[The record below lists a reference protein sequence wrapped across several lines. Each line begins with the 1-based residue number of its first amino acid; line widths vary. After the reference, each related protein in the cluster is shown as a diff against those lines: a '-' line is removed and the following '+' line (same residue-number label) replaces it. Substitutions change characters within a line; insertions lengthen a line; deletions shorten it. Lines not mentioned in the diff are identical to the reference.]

1 MISRDL
7 TLIITDKSV
16 SLDKSITLY
25 RYDRGIALKIKLQS
39 DTYDLKEEI
48 TKARAIILKPN
59 KKVSST
65 EVADIVDGVFEL
77 HLDNTWT
84 DNLGELGVYQIQL
97 QLYGDNTDDECITIA
112 PFSFEVKNPIGIP
125 TDSPAYV
132 EIASANK
139 YSTGRAIDDAPVGDL
154 ENGKY
159 LKTSWIGGDLIT
171 AGKLN
176 KVETAIDY
184 LVSDS
189 VNHITKDEVPNLED
203 CATKDYVDEV
213 VSNIEIPE
221 QDLSNYATKDEI
233 PTVPVNVS
241 ELNNDAGYL
250 TEHQDVSHLALKS
263 EIPSIEG
270 LATETYVNEA
280 INNIEIPEGGG
291 NVDLSNYYTK
301 TDMNGLLYGK
311 ADISHNHDTIYYRK
325 YLVDAKIDALSIGS
339 YAKLEDLTNWA
350 NQFAIK
356 NHTHDEY
363 LKDADFSNYATKDEL
378 NNAIGDINAILD
390 NINGEEI

>member
-25 RYDRGIALKIKLQS
+25 RYDRGITLKLKLQS
-39 DTYDLKEEI
+39 DTYDLEKEI
-48 TKARAIILKPN
+48 SKARAIVLRPN
-59 KKVSST
+59 KKVSAT

-97 QLYGDNTDDECITIA
+97 QLYSDNPDDHCITIA

-139 YSTGRAIDDAPVGDL
+139 YSTGRAVDDAPVGDL

-159 LKTSWIGGDLIT
+159 LKTAWIGGDLIT

-184 LVSDS
+184 LVGES
-189 VNHITKDEVPNLED
+189 VTYAD
-203 CATKDYVDEV
+203 KDYVDEV

-221 QDLSNYATKDEI
+221 VDVSNLATKEDLD
-233 PTVPVNVS
+233 NVY
-241 ELNNDAGYL
+241 ELISKNDVLYDAENEVL
-250 TEHQDVSHLALKS
+250 T
-263 EIPSIEG
+263 I
-270 LATETYVNEA
+270 NE
-280 INNIEIPEGGG
+280 
-291 NVDLSNYYTK
+291 L
-301 TDMNGLLYGK
+301 
-311 ADISHNHDTIYYRK
+311 
-325 YLVDAKIDALSIGS
+325 KID
-339 YAKLEDLTNWA
+339 Y
-350 NQFAIK
+350 
-356 NHTHDEY
+356 
-363 LKDADFSNYATKDEL
+363 DADNENL
-378 NNAIGDINAILD
+378 MI
-390 NINGEEI
+390 

>member
-25 RYDRGIALKIKLQS
+25 RYDRGIALKLKLQS

-139 YSTGRAIDDAPVGDL
+139 YSTGRAVDDAPVGDL

-159 LKTSWIGGDLIT
+159 LKTAWIGGDLIT

-203 CATKDYVDEV
+203 CATKDYVDDV

-221 QDLSNYATKDEI
+221 QDFSNYATKDEI
-233 PTVPVNVS
+233 PTVPTNVS

-270 LATETYVNEA
+270 LATESYVDEA

-291 NVDLSNYYTK
+291 NVDLSNYYTEK
-301 TDMNGLLYGK
+301 EIDDLLSGK
-311 ADISHNHDTIYYRK
+311 ADISHNHDTMYYRK

-339 YAKLEDLTNWA
+339 YAKLEDLRNWA
-350 NQFAIK
+350 NQFALK

>member
-16 SLDKSITLY
+16 SLDNSVTLY
-25 RYDRGIALKIKLQS
+25 RYDRGITLKIKLQS

-48 TKARAIILKPN
+48 TKARAIILRPN

-97 QLYGDNTDDECITIA
+97 QLYGDNTDDDCITIA

-139 YSTGRAIDDAPVGDL
+139 YSTGRAVDDAPVGDL

-159 LKTSWIGGDLIT
+159 LKTAWIGGDLIT

-233 PTVPVNVS
+233 PTVPTNVS

-263 EIPSIEG
+263 EIPEVPSIEG
-270 LATETYVNEA
+270 LAT
-280 INNIEIPEGGG
+280 
-291 NVDLSNYYTK
+291 
-301 TDMNGLLYGK
+301 
-311 ADISHNHDTIYYRK
+311 
-325 YLVDAKIDALSIGS
+325 
-339 YAKLEDLTNWA
+339 
-350 NQFAIK
+350 
-356 NHTHDEY
+356 
-363 LKDADFSNYATKDEL
+363 KDEL
-378 NNAIGDINAILD
+378 NDAIGDINTILD
-390 NINGEEI
+390 KINGEEI

>member
-16 SLDKSITLY
+16 SLDNSVTLY
-25 RYDRGIALKIKLQS
+25 RYDRGITLKLKLQS
-39 DTYDLKEEI
+39 DTYDLKDEI
-48 TKARAIILKPN
+48 TKARAIILRPN

-139 YSTGRAIDDAPVGDL
+139 YSTGRAVDDAPVGDL

-233 PTVPVNVS
+233 PTVPTNVS
-241 ELNNDAGYL
+241 EFNNDAGYL
-250 TEHQDVSHLALKS
+250 VGSDVEK
-263 EIPSIEG
+263 
-270 LATETYVNEA
+270 
-280 INNIEIPEGGG
+280 
-291 NVDLSNYYTK
+291 
-301 TDMNGLLYGK
+301 
-311 ADISHNHDTIYYRK
+311 
-325 YLVDAKIDALSIGS
+325 
-339 YAKLEDLTNWA
+339 
-350 NQFAIK
+350 
-356 NHTHDEY
+356 
-363 LKDADFSNYATKDEL
+363 YATKDDL
-378 NNAIGDINAILD
+378 DDTIGDINAILD
-390 NINGEEI
+390 SILGEEI